1 MKPQFK
7 TRDYVFRPTSLCE
20 ALKKAG
26 MIDNLALVREPR
38 LAKDGKVISADFK
51 AAA

>member
-1 MKPQFK
+1 MKTQFK
-7 TRDYVFRPTSLCE
+7 ARDYIFRPTSLGE
-20 ALKKAG
+20 QLQKVG